1 MSELKLYEISEE
13 YISYISTVEKNVFS
27 SKGNDRNHT
36 RKYLGIVYSINGYN
50 YYIPLSSPKNSDYR
64 MENGVQ
70 KIRGS
75 IVPIIR
81 ITSQS
86 SSGELELKGTLK
98 LSNMIPVPVS
108 ELTLYD
114 IEHEPDLFYKALI
127 HKEMLFIRK
136 NKNKIIQNAKIL
148 YKQKKENNPVI
159 GYLKSTVDFS
169 LLEQMYDKFIEKE
182 KINHQTILRTG
193 CHKGHSAFFFSPVKR
208 QKPCLSAGFPK
219 HFLSV
224 LKTCTGLRFHCAP
237 RHSTG
242 SFITILIK
250 LCSSFVCATG

>member
-1 MSELKLYEISEE
+1 MKYLRNTSHIS
-13 YISYISTVEKNVFS
+13 VPLKNVFS
-27 SKGNDRNHT
+27 SKENERNHT

-50 YYIPLSSPKNSDYR
+50 YYLPLSSPKNSDYR

-98 LSNMIPVPVS
+98 FSNMIPVPAS

-114 IEHEPDLFYKALI
+114 MEHEPDLFYKALI

-136 NKNKIIQNAKIL
+136 NKNKII
-148 YKQKKENNPVI
+148 
-159 GYLKSTVDFS
+159 
-169 LLEQMYDKFIEKE
+169 
-182 KINHQTILRTG
+182 
-193 CHKGHSAFFFSPVKR
+193 
-208 QKPCLSAGFPK
+208 
-219 HFLSV
+219 
-224 LKTCTGLRFHCAP
+224 
-237 RHSTG
+237 
-242 SFITILIK
+242 
-250 LCSSFVCATG
+250 

>member
-27 SKGNDRNHT
+27 SKENERNHT

-86 SSGELELKGTLK
+86 SSAELESLIFHYSNRCTINLLKRKVISQKSRTLQDSFRLFSFSSCYPAKTKVSYDTTEKGIGLEKDIVSGDGEYPAILRESDIYSGELDRMD
-98 LSNMIPVPVS
+98 LSKEFRLLIDRYVS
-108 ELTLYD
+108 E
-114 IEHEPDLFYKALI
+114 
-127 HKEMLFIRK
+127 
-136 NKNKIIQNAKIL
+136 QNALGSRYGMFAYLLGFSDCKAMFLGKCLPTEVKEIL
-148 YKQKKENNPVI
+148 PP
-159 GYLKSTVDFS
+159 S
-169 LLEQMYDKFIEKE
+169 LCI
-182 KINHQTILRTG
+182 
-193 CHKGHSAFFFSPVKR
+193 SVSP
-208 QKPCLSAGFPK
+208 S
-219 HFLSV
+219 
-224 LKTCTGLRFHCAP
+224 
-237 RHSTG
+237 
-242 SFITILIK
+242 
-250 LCSSFVCATG
+250 

>member
-27 SKGNDRNHT
+27 SKENDRNHT
-36 RKYLGIVYSINGYN
+36 RKYLGIVYSINRYN
-50 YYIPLSSPKNSDYR
+50 YYIPLSSPKNSDYQ

-98 LSNMIPVPVS
+98 LSNMIPVPAS

-114 IEHEPDLFYKALI
+114 VEHEQDLFYKALI

-136 NKNKIIQNAKIL
+136 NKNKIVQNAKIL
-148 YKQKKENNPVI
+148 YKQKKENNPAI
-159 GYLKSTVDFS
+159 RYLKSTVDFS
-169 LLEQMYDKFIEKE
+169 LLEQMHDKFIEK
-182 KINHQTILRTG
+182 KNN
-193 CHKGHSAFFFSPVKR
+193 
-208 QKPCLSAGFPK
+208 
-219 HFLSV
+219 
-224 LKTCTGLRFHCAP
+224 
-237 RHSTG
+237 
-242 SFITILIK
+242 
-250 LCSSFVCATG
+250 

>member
-27 SKGNDRNHT
+27 SKENDRNHT
-36 RKYLGIVYSINGYN
+36 RKYLGIVYSINEYN

-64 MENGVQ
+64 IENGVQ

-98 LSNMIPVPVS
+98 LSNMIPVPTS
-108 ELTLYD
+108 ELFLYD
-114 IEHEPDLFYKALI
+114 MDHEPDLFYKALI

-148 YKQKKENNPVI
+148 YKQKKENN
-159 GYLKSTVDFS
+159 
-169 LLEQMYDKFIEKE
+169 
-182 KINHQTILRTG
+182 
-193 CHKGHSAFFFSPVKR
+193 
-208 QKPCLSAGFPK
+208 
-219 HFLSV
+219 
-224 LKTCTGLRFHCAP
+224 
-237 RHSTG
+237 
-242 SFITILIK
+242 
-250 LCSSFVCATG
+250 

>member
-13 YISYISTVEKNVFS
+13 YISYISTVEKNIFS
-27 SKGNDRNHT
+27 SKENDRNHT

-64 MENGVQ
+64 MKNGVQ

-98 LSNMIPVPVS
+98 LSNMIPVPAS

-114 IEHEPDLFYKALI
+114 VEHEQDLFYKALI

-136 NKNKIIQNAKIL
+136 NKNKIVQNAKIL
-148 YKQKKENNPVI
+148 YKQKQENTLPSDI
-159 GYLKSTVDFS
+159 
-169 LLEQMYDKFIEKE
+169 
-182 KINHQTILRTG
+182 
-193 CHKGHSAFFFSPVKR
+193 
-208 QKPCLSAGFPK
+208 
-219 HFLSV
+219 
-224 LKTCTGLRFHCAP
+224 
-237 RHSTG
+237 
-242 SFITILIK
+242 
-250 LCSSFVCATG
+250 

>member
-27 SKGNDRNHT
+27 SKENERNHT

-86 SSGELELKGTLK
+86 SSAELESLIFHYSNRCTINLLYSGELDRMD
-98 LSNMIPVPVS
+98 LSKEFRLLIDRYVS
-108 ELTLYD
+108 E
-114 IEHEPDLFYKALI
+114 
-127 HKEMLFIRK
+127 
-136 NKNKIIQNAKIL
+136 QNALGSRYGMLAYLLGFSDCKAMFLGKCLPTEVKEIL
-148 YKQKKENNPVI
+148 PP
-159 GYLKSTVDFS
+159 S
-169 LLEQMYDKFIEKE
+169 LCI
-182 KINHQTILRTG
+182 
-193 CHKGHSAFFFSPVKR
+193 SVSP
-208 QKPCLSAGFPK
+208 S
-219 HFLSV
+219 
-224 LKTCTGLRFHCAP
+224 
-237 RHSTG
+237 
-242 SFITILIK
+242 
-250 LCSSFVCATG
+250 

>member
-27 SKGNDRNHT
+27 SKENERNHT

-98 LSNMIPVPVS
+98 LSNMIPVPAS

-114 IEHEPDLFYKALI
+114 VEHEQDLFYKALI

-136 NKNKIIQNAKIL
+136 NKNKIVQNAKIL
-148 YKQKKENNPVI
+148 YKQKQENTLPSDI
-159 GYLKSTVDFS
+159 
-169 LLEQMYDKFIEKE
+169 
-182 KINHQTILRTG
+182 
-193 CHKGHSAFFFSPVKR
+193 
-208 QKPCLSAGFPK
+208 
-219 HFLSV
+219 
-224 LKTCTGLRFHCAP
+224 
-237 RHSTG
+237 
-242 SFITILIK
+242 
-250 LCSSFVCATG
+250 

>member
-13 YISYISTVEKNVFS
+13 YISYISTIEKNVFF
-27 SKGNDRNHT
+27 SKENDRNHT

-64 MENGVQ
+64 IENGVQ

-98 LSNMIPVPVS
+98 LSNMIPVPTS
-108 ELTLYD
+108 ELFLYD
-114 IEHEPDLFYKALI
+114 VNNEPDLFYKALI

-148 YKQKKENNPVI
+148 YKQKKENN
-159 GYLKSTVDFS
+159 
-169 LLEQMYDKFIEKE
+169 
-182 KINHQTILRTG
+182 
-193 CHKGHSAFFFSPVKR
+193 
-208 QKPCLSAGFPK
+208 
-219 HFLSV
+219 
-224 LKTCTGLRFHCAP
+224 
-237 RHSTG
+237 
-242 SFITILIK
+242 
-250 LCSSFVCATG
+250 

>member
-1 MSELKLYEISEE
+1 MENFINQEIPCQ
-13 YISYISTVEKNVFS
+13 TVGDFKIGGWSLRSPFFVGDTNERIKIIWNIRRLHFVYQYRWKKIFS
-27 SKGNDRNHT
+27 AKENDRNHT

-98 LSNMIPVPVS
+98 LSNMIPVPAS

-114 IEHEPDLFYKALI
+114 MEHEPDLFYKALI

-148 YKQKKENNPVI
+148 YKQKKENNPAI

-169 LLEQMYDKFIEKE
+169 LLEQMHDKFIEK
-182 KINHQTILRTG
+182 KSN
-193 CHKGHSAFFFSPVKR
+193 
-208 QKPCLSAGFPK
+208 
-219 HFLSV
+219 
-224 LKTCTGLRFHCAP
+224 
-237 RHSTG
+237 
-242 SFITILIK
+242 
-250 LCSSFVCATG
+250 